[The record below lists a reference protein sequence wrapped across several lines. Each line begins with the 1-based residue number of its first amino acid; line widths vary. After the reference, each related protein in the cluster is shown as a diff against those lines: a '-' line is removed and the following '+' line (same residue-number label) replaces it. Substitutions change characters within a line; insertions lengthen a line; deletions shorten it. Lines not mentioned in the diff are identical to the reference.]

1 MTTTEEILQNAL
13 IEKQKP
19 VPSEEQLNQALFKM
33 ADRLLEDQE
42 EILRANEEDVAAYG
56 EKLGPVKTDRLRLTP
71 ARLSDMAEGL
81 RHVAGLPCPFGEIL
95 EERTLDN
102 GIHLKKVRVP
112 MGVVAVIYESRPNV
126 TSDSAGLLLKSGN
139 VAVLRSGKE
148 SWHTSDTI
156 IHSMQKALEE
166 TGISRNR
173 VQLIQDVTHDSA
185 RALMKAEGKID
196 LLIPRGG
203 KNLIQ
208 TCVRESTVPVIE
220 TGTGICHIFVD
231 EDADQEQAL
240 KIIENAKCSR
250 PSVCN
255 AEEVLLV
262 HEKLAAEFLPKLK
275 ERLVDQRKAR
285 NEVPVELRLDETA
298 ASIIP
303 GTPAGPED
311 FDTEFL
317 DYILAVHVVKDTE
330 EAIAHI
336 SRHSTHHSEAILT
349 RNQEHMQKFLDQ
361 VDSACVYVNAST
373 RFTDGGVF
381 GLGCEIGISTQK
393 LHARGPMGLKE
404 LCTWKYELIGEGQI
418 R

>member
-1 MTTTEEILQNAL
+1 MTTEQILQNAL

-19 VPSEEQLNQALFKM
+19 VPSENQLDQALLRM
-33 ADRLLEDQE
+33 ADCLIEDQR
-42 EILRANEEDVAAYG
+42 EILKANEEDIAAYG
-56 EKLGPVKTDRLRLTP
+56 ERLGPIKTDRLRLNP
-71 ARLSDMAEGL
+71 ERISDMAEGL

-95 EERTLDN
+95 EERTLEN
-102 GIHLKKVRVP
+102 GLHLKKVRVP
-112 MGVVAVIYESRPNV
+112 IGVVAVIYESRPNV

-148 SWHTSDTI
+148 SWHTSDII
-156 IHSMQKALEE
+156 IHSMQKALKE
-166 TGISRNR
+166 TGIPENR
-173 VQLIQDVTHDSA
+173 IQLIQDCTI
-185 RALMKAEGKID
+185 K
-196 LLIPRGG
+196 
-203 KNLIQ
+203 
-208 TCVRESTVPVIE
+208 TCIRESPVPVIE

-231 EDADQEQAL
+231 EDADQKQAL
-240 KIIENAKCSR
+240 NIIENAKCSR

-262 HEKLAAEFLPKLK
+262 HESIASEFLPKLK
-275 ERLVDQRKAR
+275 ERLVDQRMAR

-298 ASIIP
+298 AGIIP
-303 GTPAGPED
+303 GIPAGPDD

-317 DYILAVHVVKDTE
+317 DFILAVHVVKNIE

-336 SRHSTHHSEAILT
+336 CRHSTHHSESILT
-349 RNQEHMQKFLDQ
+349 ENQEHIQKFLDQ
-361 VDSACVYVNAST
+361 VDSACVYANAST
-373 RFTDGGVF
+373 RFTDGGIF

-418 R
+418 RY

>member
-19 VPSEEQLNQALFKM
+19 VPSEEQLNQALLKM
-33 ADRLLEDQE
+33 ADRLIEDQE
-42 EILRANEEDVAAYG
+42 EILRANEEDIAAFG
-56 EKLGPVKTDRLRLTP
+56 EKLGPVRTDRLRLTE
-71 ARLSDMAEGL
+71 ARISDMAEGL
-81 RHVAGLPCPFGEIL
+81 RHVAELPCPFGEIL
-95 EERTLDN
+95 EERTLDS

-148 SWHTSDTI
+148 SWHTSDII

-166 TGISRNR
+166 TGIPGNR

-208 TCVRESTVPVIE
+208 TCVRESIVPVIE

-262 HEKLAAEFLPKLK
+262 HEAIASEFLPKLK
-275 ERLVDQRKAR
+275 EHLVDQRIAR
-285 NEVPVELRLDETA
+285 NEEPVELRLDPA
-298 ASIIP
+298 AAGIIP
-303 GTPAGPED
+303 GTPVGPDD

-317 DYILAVHVVKDTE
+317 DYILAVHVVKDIE
-330 EAIAHI
+330 EAISHI

-373 RFTDGGVF
+373 RFTDGGIF

>member
-1 MTTTEEILQNAL
+1 MTPTEEILQNAL
-13 IEKQKP
+13 IEKEKP
-19 VPSEEQLNQALFKM
+19 VPSETQLNEALLRM
-33 ADRLLEDQE
+33 ADRLIKDQA
-42 EILRANEEDVAAYG
+42 EILKANEEDVAAFG
-56 EKLGPVKTDRLRLTP
+56 EKLGPVKTDRLKLTP
-71 ARLSDMAEGL
+71 ERINDMAEGL

-102 GIHLKKVRVP
+102 GIYLKKVRVP

-148 SWHTSDTI
+148 SWHTSDVI
-156 IHSMQKALEE
+156 IHSMQKALKE
-166 TGISRNR
+166 TGISENR
-173 VQLIQDVTHDSA
+173 IQLIQDCTHDSA

-262 HEKLAAEFLPKLK
+262 HEAIASEFLPKLK
-275 ERLVDQRKAR
+275 ECLVDQRKAR
-285 NEVPVELRLDETA
+285 NEVPVELRLDPA
-298 ASIIP
+298 AARIIP
-303 GTPAGPED
+303 GTPAGPDD

-317 DYILAVHVVKDTE
+317 DYILAVHLVKDTE

-349 RNQEHMQKFLDQ
+349 NNQEHMQKFLDQ

-373 RFTDGGVF
+373 RFTDGGIF

-404 LCTWKYELIGEGQI
+404 LCTWKYELIGNAQI

>member
-1 MTTTEEILQNAL
+1 MTTEQILQNAL

-19 VPSEEQLNQALFKM
+19 VPSENQLDQALLRM
-33 ADRLLEDQE
+33 ADCLIEDQR
-42 EILRANEEDVAAYG
+42 EILKANEEDIAAYG
-56 EKLGPVKTDRLRLTP
+56 ERLGPIKTDRLRLNP
-71 ARLSDMAEGL
+71 ERISDMAEGL

-95 EERTLDN
+95 EERTLEN
-102 GIHLKKVRVP
+102 GLHLKKVRVP
-112 MGVVAVIYESRPNV
+112 IGVVAVIYESRPNV

-148 SWHTSDTI
+148 SWHTSDII
-156 IHSMQKALEE
+156 IHSMQKALKE
-166 TGISRNR
+166 TGIPENR
-173 VQLIQDVTHDSA
+173 IQLIQDCTHESA
-185 RALMKAEGKID
+185 RELMKAEGKID

-208 TCVRESTVPVIE
+208 TCIRESTVPVIE

-231 EDADQEQAL
+231 EDADQKQAL
-240 KIIENAKCSR
+240 NIIENAKCSR

-262 HEKLAAEFLPKLK
+262 HESIASEFLPKLK
-275 ERLVDQRKAR
+275 ERLVDQRMAR

-298 ASIIP
+298 AGIIP
-303 GTPAGPED
+303 GIPAGPDD

-317 DYILAVHVVKDTE
+317 DFILAVHVVKNIE

-336 SRHSTHHSEAILT
+336 CRHSTHHSESILT
-349 RNQEHMQKFLDQ
+349 ENQEHIQKFLDQ
-361 VDSACVYVNAST
+361 VDSACVYANAST
-373 RFTDGGVF
+373 RFTDGGIF

-418 R
+418 RY